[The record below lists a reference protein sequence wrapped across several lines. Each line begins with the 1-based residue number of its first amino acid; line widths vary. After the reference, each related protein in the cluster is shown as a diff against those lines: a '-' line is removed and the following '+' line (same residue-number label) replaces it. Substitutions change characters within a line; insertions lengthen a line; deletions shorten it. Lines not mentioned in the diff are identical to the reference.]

1 MNGDQDEIRQP
12 LRQTPI
18 FRILVVVIL
27 LAMVVA
33 LALFLRQR
41 SPRAT
46 DEATSPTNR
55 SQLPVNLDTR
65 QGITREDGDQ
75 DGLTN
80 DEEARLGT
88 NPTQADSDRDELSD
102 FDEVKL
108 YQSDPNKADSD
119 GDGHSDG
126 EEVRQ
131 RFSPTGPGKLFET
144 VPPAAAPS

>member
-1 MNGDQDEIRQP
+1 MNGDQGETRQP
-12 LRQTPI
+12 LRQTLI
-18 FRILVVVIL
+18 FRILAVVVV
-27 LAMVVA
+27 LAIIVV
-33 LALFLRQR
+33 LALFLRR
-41 SPRAT
+41 RAPSGT
-46 DEATSPTNR
+46 NVNTSSTNR
-55 SQLPVNLDTR
+55 SPVPVNLDTR

-80 DEEARLGT
+80 DEEVRLGT
-88 NPTQADSDRDELSD
+88 NPTQADSDRDEISD

-144 VPPAAAPS
+144 VPPAATPS